1 MFEFAA
7 WLQATPLSVAIQS
20 TLWVTPVLQSI
31 HIVMI
36 GIVLVTMLI
45 IAARVLGHMYT
56 DEPLAVVWA
65 RFAPWVWTAL
75 VVMACT
81 GLVLSIS
88 EPIRQVSAMSFWIKM
103 TLIVI
108 GVSSGVYFGRAIARA
123 GAQAGEPGGAARFAA
138 MFTILLWL
146 TVAFMGRSIA
156 YDVELWESWHL
167 G

>member
-1 MFEFAA
+1 VFEFAA

-31 HIVMI
+31 HIIMI

-45 IAARVLGHMYT
+45 IAARVLGHIYT
-56 DEPLAVVWA
+56 DEPLAVVWS
-65 RFAPWVWTAL
+65 RFAPWFWLAL

-88 EPIRQVSAMSFWIKM
+88 EPVRQVSAMSFWVKM
-103 TLIVI
+103 TLILI
-108 GVSSGVYFGRAIARA
+108 GVSSAVYFGRAIARA
-123 GAQAGEPGGAARFAA
+123 GAQAGEPGGGARFAA

-146 TVAFMGRSIA
+146 AVAFMGRSIA

>member
-1 MFEFAA
+1 
-7 WLQATPLSVAIQS
+7 
-20 TLWVTPVLQSI
+20 
-31 HIVMI
+31 MI

-45 IAARVLGHMYT
+45 VAARVLGHIYT
-56 DEPLAVVWA
+56 DEPLAVVWR
-65 RFAPWVWTAL
+65 RFAPWFWIAL
-75 VVMACT
+75 SVMATT
-81 GLVLSIS
+81 GLILSIS

-103 TLIVI
+103 TLILI
-108 GVSSGVYFGRAIARA
+108 GVSSGIYFGRAVAKA
-123 GAQAGEPGGAARFAA
+123 GGQAGEPGGGARFAA

>member
-7 WLQATPLSVAIQS
+7 WLQATPFSVAIQS
-20 TLWVTPVLQSI
+20 TLWLTPVLQSI

-45 IAARVLGHMYT
+45 VAARVLGHIYT
-56 DEPLAVVWA
+56 DEPLAVVWQ
-65 RFAPWVWTAL
+65 RFARWFWIAL
-75 VVMACT
+75 AVMACT

-88 EPIRQVSAMSFWIKM
+88 EPIRQVSALSFWIKM
-103 TLIVI
+103 TLIAI
-108 GVSSGVYFGRAIARA
+108 GVSSAVYFGRAVARA
-123 GAQAGEPGGAARFAA
+123 GAQAGEPGGSARFAA
-138 MFTILLWL
+138 MFTIVLWL
-146 TVAFMGRSIA
+146 AVAFMGRSIA